1 MKELWQVIDNEFS
14 VYAINILNLKLDE
27 ISSLVSE
34 NMEVRTY
41 EKMEDEL
48 TDRLVEIFC
57 TGIPTWCCRYEK
69 WGCVKELSWG
79 IHNHL
84 AYGSFQAK
92 LKWKNEDF

>member
-14 VYAINILNLKLDE
+14 VYVIGILNLKLDK

-48 TDRLVEIFC
+48 TDRLVDISKKFFVQ
-57 TGIPTWCCRYEK
+57 GFLRGVAVMK
-69 WGCVKELSWG
+69 SGAV
-79 IHNHL
+79 
-84 AYGSFQAK
+84 
-92 LKWKNEDF
+92 

>member
-34 NMEVRTY
+34 NMKVKTY

-48 TDRLVEIFC
+48 TDRLVDISKKFFVQ
-57 TGIPTWCCRYEK
+57 GFLRGVAVMK
-69 WGCVKELSWG
+69 SGAV
-79 IHNHL
+79 
-84 AYGSFQAK
+84 
-92 LKWKNEDF
+92 

>member
-14 VYAINILNLKLDE
+14 VYAIIILNLKLDE

-48 TDRLVEIFC
+48 TDRLVDISKKFFVQ
-57 TGIPTWCCRYEK
+57 GFLRGVAVMK
-69 WGCVKELSWG
+69 SGAV
-79 IHNHL
+79 
-84 AYGSFQAK
+84 
-92 LKWKNEDF
+92 

>member
-48 TDRLVEIFC
+48 TDRLVDISKKFFVQ
-57 TGIPTWCCRYEK
+57 GFLRGVAVMK
-69 WGCVKELSWG
+69 SGAV
-79 IHNHL
+79 
-84 AYGSFQAK
+84 
-92 LKWKNEDF
+92 

>member
-1 MKELWQVIDNEFS
+1 MIDNEFS

-48 TDRLVEIFC
+48 TDRLVDISKKFFVQ
-57 TGIPTWCCRYEK
+57 GFLRGVAVMK
-69 WGCVKELSWG
+69 SGAV
-79 IHNHL
+79 
-84 AYGSFQAK
+84 
-92 LKWKNEDF
+92 

>member
-48 TDRLVEIFC
+48 TDRLVDISKKFFVQGFLRGV
-57 TGIPTWCCRYEK
+57 TVMKSGA
-69 WGCVKELSWG
+69 V
-79 IHNHL
+79 
-84 AYGSFQAK
+84 
-92 LKWKNEDF
+92 

>member
-41 EKMEDEL
+41 EKMED
-48 TDRLVEIFC
+48 RKSV
-57 TGIPTWCCRYEK
+57 
-69 WGCVKELSWG
+69 V
-79 IHNHL
+79 
-84 AYGSFQAK
+84 
-92 LKWKNEDF
+92 

>member
-48 TDRLVEIFC
+48 TDRLVDISKKFF
-57 TGIPTWCCRYEK
+57 
-69 WGCVKELSWG
+69 V
-79 IHNHL
+79 
-84 AYGSFQAK
+84 Q
-92 LKWKNEDF
+92 